1 MFKGEEEGEEEEEH
15 LRGQSS
21 RQQIDGSTREKMRD
35 FKREVE
41 RESGRSD
48 DGCRQ
53 QIGEREAER
62 LRGRGEDRTREERL
76 REREP
81 ESVRHGGG

>member
-1 MFKGEEEGEEEEEH
+1 
-15 LRGQSS
+15 
-21 RQQIDGSTREKMRD
+21 MRD

-53 QIGEREAER
+53 QIGERE
-62 LRGRGEDRTREERL
+62 EEGVKGCCRVAQYHVFFF
-76 REREP
+76 
-81 ESVRHGGG
+81 SF